1 MSTHHIAQLSEE
13 SACLHGFSFLKTRLF
28 LQFHFLVGF
37 YDFFELFRF
46 DVRACSYFQMLIWKM
61 RLKIEV
67 IELHCQDMLRDV
79 TTIQGN

>member
-1 MSTHHIAQLSEE
+1 MSAWFFFFENSTFFTIP
-13 SACLHGFSFLKTRLF
+13 FLL
-28 LQFHFLVGF
+28 GF
-37 YDFFELFRF
+37 YDFFELLRF